1 MSVEGPNIIYILG
14 DDHRVEQQGGKG
26 HPILQ
31 TPNLDA
37 LARDGVQFTHAF
49 CTSPACTPSRTSH
62 YTGQWER
69 RHGIN
74 FNSGSSLDPV
84 AWEQSFPMQLK
95 NEGYFLGWVGKN
107 HVPVGG
113 GQRGYDSGYFE
124 SVFDYWYGN
133 HGHSGFYP
141 KELAERGG
149 EIYHNAR
156 CDTQVEVFEEG
167 VLNFLDPQQ
176 AFIENCAP
184 PLPRRPEGQPFCLVV
199 ALVEPHVPWVMGDP
213 SQYPPA
219 KLKLPPNIADT
230 PRTRQDFGKY
240 LAEITYMDGQ
250 VGQVLDT
257 LEATGGADDTVVLF
271 TSEQGSQFPGNKW
284 TNWNTGIHTALVAR
298 WPGRITADKRTDALV
313 QYADILPTL
322 VELAGG
328 KPGAYPYDGSSFRDA
343 LFGKKQTHRQFVYGV
358 HNNIPEGPPYP
369 IRSVNDGEYHYIRN
383 LLPDEI
389 YIEKHL
395 MGVRGNGALN
405 NPYWGTWM
413 WDSWNT
419 PRSYRLVK
427 RFMHRPA
434 EQLYRVAD
442 DPYEMNN
449 LAGDKTQAKRLAK
462 LRVELDR
469 WMKAQNDPGAAV
481 DTPEA
486 IQASKRGE
494 YLHGISANRSLR

>member
-1 MSVEGPNIIYILG
+1 
-14 DDHRVEQQGGKG
+14 
-26 HPILQ
+26 
-31 TPNLDA
+31 
-37 LARDGVQFTHAF
+37 
-49 CTSPACTPSRTSH
+49 
-62 YTGQWER
+62 
-69 RHGIN
+69 
-74 FNSGSSLDPV
+74 
-84 AWEQSFPMQLK
+84 
-95 NEGYFLGWVGKN
+95 
-107 HVPVGG
+107 
-113 GQRGYDSGYFE
+113 
-124 SVFDYWYGN
+124 
-133 HGHSGFYP
+133 
-141 KELAERGG
+141 
-149 EIYHNAR
+149 
-156 CDTQVEVFEEG
+156 
-167 VLNFLDPQQ
+167 
-176 AFIENCAP
+176 
-184 PLPRRPEGQPFCLVV
+184 
-199 ALVEPHVPWVMGDP
+199 MGDA
-213 SQYPPA
+213 SQYPPG

-284 TNWNTGIHTALVAR
+284 TNWNTGIQTALVAR
-298 WPGRITADKRTDALV
+298 WPGRIPAGKRTDALV

-322 VELAGG
+322 VDLAGG
-328 KPGAYPYDGSSFRDA
+328 KPGAHPYDGSSFRDA
-343 LFGKKQTHRQFVYGV
+343 LLGKKQTHRRFVYGV

-405 NPYWGTWM
+405 NPYWGTWI

-434 EQLYRVAD
+434 EQLYHVAD

-449 LAGDKTQAKRLAK
+449 LAGDNTGQA
-462 LRVELDR
+462 
-469 WMKAQNDPGAAV
+469 PGQAARGTGSVDEGAERSRRRV

-486 IQASKRGE
+486 IKASKEGRH
-494 YLHGISANRSLR
+494 LHGRPTTKSIR

>member
-1 MSVEGPNIIYILG
+1 
-14 DDHRVEQQGGKG
+14 
-26 HPILQ
+26 
-31 TPNLDA
+31 
-37 LARDGVQFTHAF
+37 
-49 CTSPACTPSRTSH
+49 
-62 YTGQWER
+62 
-69 RHGIN
+69 
-74 FNSGSSLDPV
+74 
-84 AWEQSFPMQLK
+84 
-95 NEGYFLGWVGKN
+95 
-107 HVPVGG
+107 
-113 GQRGYDSGYFE
+113 
-124 SVFDYWYGN
+124 
-133 HGHSGFYP
+133 
-141 KELAERGG
+141 
-149 EIYHNAR
+149 
-156 CDTQVEVFEEG
+156 
-167 VLNFLDPQQ
+167 
-176 AFIENCAP
+176 
-184 PLPRRPEGQPFCLVV
+184 
-199 ALVEPHVPWVMGDP
+199 
-213 SQYPPA
+213 
-219 KLKLPPNIADT
+219 
-230 PRTRQDFGKY
+230 
-240 LAEITYMDGQ
+240 MDGQ

-369 IRSVNDGEYHYIRN
+369 VRSVNDGEYHYIRN

-405 NPYWGTWM
+405 NPYWGTWV

-469 WMKAQNDPGAAV
+469 WMKSQGDPRSPM
-481 DTPEA
+481 DTQKPN
-486 IQASKRGE
+486 QASRQGKHI
-494 YLHGISANRSLR
+494 YTPKP